1 VPLNKKAVE
10 GVLITY
16 KSGVEIGRERF
27 TDDGDRLVSHVTLAG
42 HEATVTIAR
51 SPRHATV
58 EAAGRRIERDVDDRT
73 LVVENGSWEAYALAA
88 SWFPDAV
95 TALPVTALVPGQGA
109 RLDATIAVTPTSQG
123 GKHVKVALKGLVV
136 TAEIDAAGV
145 VTHAEV
151 PAQGLEVRG
160 EGQAAPVVAD
170 RPAPA
175 GVTAEPFETSRGG
188 VTLRGELWR
197 PAAASGKVPIL
208 VFIAGSGPTDRDGNQ
223 TSGLRTDAFRKLA
236 EAVATRGVASI
247 RYDKRG
253 VGKSG
258 AHFDPAQLT
267 LDDFVADAAAVVEQA
282 RTDARLGPVMV
293 LGHSEGGLIALVL
306 AQKVPIDGLV
316 LVATAG
322 RPLAIVLREQL
333 SRQLDAADLA
343 DFDRILGALRSGAP
357 IDPLPPALGSIF
369 PKTVRAFLQSE
380 LYVDPIPLF
389 RALLVPAAIVQGEND
404 AQVGIADARLLA
416 GARHDAKLT
425 LLPKMNHVFRDEA
438 SPRLPQ
444 ASYSDPSLPLSPG
457 LADAVAAAV
466 AAARK

>member
-1 VPLNKKAVE
+1 
-10 GVLITY
+10 
-16 KSGVEIGRERF
+16 
-27 TDDGDRLVSHVTLAG
+27 
-42 HEATVTIAR
+42 
-51 SPRHATV
+51 
-58 EAAGRRIERDVDDRT
+58 
-73 LVVENGSWEAYALAA
+73 
-88 SWFPDAV
+88 
-95 TALPVTALVPGQGA
+95 
-109 RLDATIAVTPTSQG
+109 
-123 GKHVKVALKGLVV
+123 
-136 TAEIDAAGV
+136 
-145 VTHAEV
+145 
-151 PAQGLEVRG
+151 
-160 EGQAAPVVAD
+160 
-170 RPAPA
+170 
-175 GVTAEPFETSRGG
+175 
-188 VTLRGELWR
+188 
-197 PAAASGKVPIL
+197 
-208 VFIAGSGPTDRDGNQ
+208 
-223 TSGLRTDAFRKLA
+223 
-236 EAVATRGVASI
+236 
-247 RYDKRG
+247 
-253 VGKSG
+253 
-258 AHFDPAQLT
+258 
-267 LDDFVADAAAVVEQA
+267 
-282 RTDARLGPVMV
+282 
-293 LGHSEGGLIALVL
+293 VL

-322 RPLAIVLREQL
+322 RPLAVVLREQL